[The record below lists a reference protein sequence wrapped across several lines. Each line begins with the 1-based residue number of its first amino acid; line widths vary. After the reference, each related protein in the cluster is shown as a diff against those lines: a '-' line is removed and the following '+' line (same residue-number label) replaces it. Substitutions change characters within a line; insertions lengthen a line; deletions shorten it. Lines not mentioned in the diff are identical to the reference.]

1 MRWPTATRSRC
12 LILARYL
19 ARYEFSLL
27 HLSGKNHKRYMSEE
41 IFLYLKVALS
51 VLTVLKATPQI
62 YRVPRF
68 RSTCYSCA
76 LSICVRRSVTLWRKS
91 TVWRQAYH
99 LKQTKQEW
107 RGKICQPQ
115 PSCKHYTIF
124 STQAPRKWKVHT
136 AAVII
141 KSHKKGIRVLEIENA
156 CNVAEFS
163 RQRASITVSVR
174 AAKILCRGGKVP
186 IRSIPKEWPCIDT
199 IIKSVISLKRGRF
212 DGGCYHHKTQGPEN
226 AIEVYSPKG
235 RGHCAEGPWVVSPIS
250 AQSYIIH

>member
-1 MRWPTATRSRC
+1 M
-12 LILARYL
+12 
-19 ARYEFSLL
+19 
-27 HLSGKNHKRYMSEE
+27 
-41 IFLYLKVALS
+41 
-51 VLTVLKATPQI
+51 
-62 YRVPRF
+62 PRF

-163 RQRASITVSVR
+163 RQRASITASVR
-174 AAKILCRGGKVP
+174 AAKILCRGGKDP
-186 IRSIPKEWPCIDT
+186 IRLI
-199 IIKSVISLKRGRF
+199 LKRITLYRYYYKIGHFFKMGQIWRRLLPL
-212 DGGCYHHKTQGPEN
+212 QGTRARER
-226 AIEVYSPKG
+226 Y
-235 RGHCAEGPWVVSPIS
+235 RGILT
-250 AQSYIIH
+250 